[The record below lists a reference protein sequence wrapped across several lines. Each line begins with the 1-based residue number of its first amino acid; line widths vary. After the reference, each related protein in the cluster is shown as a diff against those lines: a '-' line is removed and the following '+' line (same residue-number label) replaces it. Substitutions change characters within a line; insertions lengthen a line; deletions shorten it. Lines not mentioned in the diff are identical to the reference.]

1 VIDGGARGAGSP
13 VGRFD
18 LDRLDGDTW
27 RRLSSILDE
36 VLDLSPEEVP
46 GALDRLCG
54 GESPIR
60 EQILAIL
67 ATDAKAEGYLTRT
80 ARRAMLEDAARGV
93 EGEFA
98 TLEGRLFGPWKL
110 GREIGRGGMGVVYLG
125 ERADG
130 AFEQRVAIKVLG
142 RDVGD
147 SDRLARF
154 RQERQIL
161 ARLEHPN
168 IARLV
173 DGGVTDDGFWWFAM
187 EHVVGSPITSWCEAR
202 KLEPTRVIELFQQAC
217 HAVQYAH
224 RNLVIHRDLKPG
236 NILVSEAGVVKL
248 LDFGIAKI
256 LDPDGTRLPGTEPVT
271 AAAMTPPYAAPEQI
285 RGEPPTTATDVYALG
300 VVLYELLTGSSPY
313 RRTTGTL
320 EEMRRAILEEEPEA
334 PSRRLQRDRSP
345 GHRIGWARVLGR
357 DLDSITLAAM
367 RKEPEQRYAS
377 VEALS
382 DDLDRRRGGRPVR
395 ATGRRFGYVASKFVR
410 RNRVPVTLAALA
422 FLALLAGLYST
433 SRERDR
439 ARVEAAKAMELKEF
453 ALSLFRVSIPGEG
466 HGSNVTARQLVDRG
480 AERVERE
487 LRGNPTV
494 QAEMF
499 DLLGSVYK
507 SLDLFPQAIA
517 MYGKSVSLRRRNGA
531 PDTLLAASL
540 RELGSST
547 YESGDYARG
556 EPPLREAL
564 ALERRRF
571 GEVHQ
576 RVALVLGELAVLKQ
590 RSGAMAEAES
600 LSRAVLRVDSLTDGP
615 QSPSTA
621 IDLGNLGMLLY
632 YDSRYKEAIPYV
644 VRSLE
649 IRQRTLGRG
658 HLLTAD
664 AIDQVANCLAE
675 VGELDSSIT
684 LGREALA
691 IRRRWLAP
699 DNPDI
704 AHSLDNIAM
713 HLALVGKLA
722 EAERDQREALA
733 IQSKS
738 LDPGDPV
745 LAQGYNDLAVT
756 LYREGQ
762 LDSAGT
768 HFREALRVWAKSLP
782 PTHNNV
788 LTCRNNLGVVYRETG
803 HYAESERTLRAVLA
817 ERLRTLRP
825 DHLDVAATQYHLGR
839 LYVMSSRPREAEP
852 LLRRAIEIRGGALG
866 EDDPRVAEVKLALG
880 NGLVAMGRN
889 TEGRALIHESL
900 EIAETRL
907 GPKDRM
913 VRLAR
918 SWKTPPRRAR
928 PL

>member
-1 VIDGGARGAGSP
+1 VIDGDPRGAGRP
-13 VGRFD
+13 AR
-18 LDRLDGDTW
+18 RLDLERLDADTW
-27 RRLSSILDE
+27 QRLSAILDE
-36 VLDLSPEEVP
+36 VLDLPSENVP
-46 GALDRLCG
+46 AALDRLCD
-54 GESPIR
+54 GELPIR

-67 ATDAKAEGYLTRT
+67 ATDAEAEGYLTRT

-93 EGEFA
+93 QGEFA

-130 AFEQRVAIKVLG
+130 GFEQRVAIKVLG

-173 DGGVTDDGFWWFAM
+173 DGGATEDGLWWFAM

-202 KLEPTRVIELFQQAC
+202 KLEPAAVIELFRQAC
-217 HAVQYAH
+217 RAVQYAH
-224 RNLVIHRDLKPG
+224 RSLVIHRDLKPG

-256 LDPDGTRLPGTEPVT
+256 LDPDGVLLPGADPVT
-271 AAAMTPPYAAPEQI
+271 ATATAMTPPYAAPEQI

-300 VVLYELLTGSSPY
+300 VVLYELLTGTSPY

-334 PSRRLQRDRSP
+334 PSRRLRHDRSP
-345 GHRIGWARVLGR
+345 GRRSGWVRLLGR
-357 DLDSITLAAM
+357 DLDNITLAAM
-367 RKEPEQRYAS
+367 RKEPEQRYPS
-377 VEALS
+377 VEAIS
-382 DDLDRRRGGRPVR
+382 DDLDRWDGGRPVR
-395 ATGRRFGYVASKFVR
+395 ATGRRFGYVASKLVR
-410 RNRVPVTLAALA
+410 RNRVPIALAGLA
-422 FLALLAGLYST
+422 FLALLVGLYT
-433 SRERDR
+433 TATERDR
-439 ARVEAAKAMELKEF
+439 ARSEAAKAMELKEF

-466 HGSNVTARQLVDRG
+466 HGRNVTARQLVDRG

-487 LRGNPTV
+487 LRGNPSV

-517 MYGKSVSLRRRNGA
+517 MYGKAVSLRRRDGA

-547 YESGDYARG
+547 YESGDYARA

-576 RVALVLGELAVLKQ
+576 NVALVLGELAILKQ
-590 RSGAMAEAES
+590 RTGAIAEAES
-600 LSRAVLRVDSLTDGP
+600 LSRVVLRVDSLTFGP
-615 QSPSTA
+615 QSANTA

-644 VRSLE
+644 VRSLR
-649 IRQRTLGRG
+649 IRERTFGRG
-658 HLLTAD
+658 HLNTAD
-664 AIDQVANCLAE
+664 AVDQVANCLAE

-733 IQSKS
+733 IQSKA

-745 LAQGYNDLAVT
+745 LAQGHNDLAVT

-782 PTHNNV
+782 STHNNV

-803 HYAESERTLRAVLA
+803 HYAESERTLRTVLA

-839 LYVMSSRPREAEP
+839 LFVMSSRPREGEP
-852 LLRRAIEIRGGALG
+852 LLRRSIEIRGGALG
-866 EDDPRVAEVKLALG
+866 KDDPRVAEVELALG

-889 TEGRALIHESL
+889 AEGRALIRESL

-907 GPKDRM
+907 GPNDRM

-918 SWKTPPRRAR
+918 SRK
-928 PL
+928 